1 MTFEETVHLVVV
13 RSRPDF
19 RVGPRLP
26 LPHQIRPGFIEI
38 CWSLAQRKATGI
50 ALRQIR
56 TAVSTSTHQQ
66 GLDTPTPAGPYP
78 TAYFA

>member
-1 MTFEETVHLVVV
+1 MTFEETVH
-13 RSRPDF
+13 F
-19 RVGPRLP
+19 GCGAIAPRLQSWTTTA
-26 LPHQIRPGFIEI
+26 LPHQIRPGFTEI

-50 ALRQIR
+50 SLRQIR